1 LSGIG
6 LDANGEY
13 PVAYFDTTGRKLYGK
28 QASFPAWLRILVET
42 QSEVIRTLYDD
53 DVLYDELELG

>member
-1 LSGIG
+1 
-6 LDANGEY
+6 
-13 PVAYFDTTGRKLYGK
+13 VAYFDTTGRKLYGK